1 MTFSASDI
9 WFVLVL
15 LLFIAAFLV
24 MVTFYAN
31 EGKDERG
38 RHIVSTA
45 AGWTYPVLLIG
56 WGLLEIGYRLF
67 HFELETYHSLVFVL
81 VAVCYIV
88 QALVLYVLKKRV

>member
-56 WGLLEIGYRLF
+56 WGRWKSATGCFI
-67 HFELETYHSLVFVL
+67 SSS
-81 VAVCYIV
+81 
-88 QALVLYVLKKRV
+88 KRIIRSCSSW